1 MKQLIYS
8 ARLRKALNNETKN
21 IDILEV
27 LSKKELCTKRDVLNL
42 TGICSRDYDYIFA
55 EKEHPSVRFI
65 RFDFGATCS
74 LSDYAT
80 GLCGNLEPHQKVV
93 FELLWKWV
101 KGEAVSL
108 ISQQFNHITG
118 RFIEDDY
125 WEDEA
130 FCEETYEISDEEMDE
145 AVEAVKRHV
154 SEVIENPNA
163 A

>member
-1 MKQLIYS
+1 MKKYNYS
-8 ARLRKALNNETKN
+8 ARLRKALNNETTN

-27 LSKKELCTKRDVLNL
+27 ISKKDMCTKRDVLNL
-42 TGICSRDYDYIFA
+42 TGIRSRDYDLVFA

-65 RFDFGATCS
+65 RFDFGATCA

-80 GLCGNLEPHQKVV
+80 GRAGNLEPHQKVV

-118 RFIEDDY
+118 RHIEDDY
-125 WEDEA
+125 WDDEA
-130 FCEETYEISDEEMDE
+130 FWEETYEISDEEMDE
-145 AVEAVKRHV
+145 AVEAVKKHVAEV
-154 SEVIENPNA
+154 SETINA